1 MRIAFVTPEYPSEL
15 TGGGGIST
23 YIHRIAKLLIV
34 SGHEPEI
41 FVASRHASETMDFD
55 GVPVHRVNW
64 RKDHP
69 SLAILYDG
77 SGKLVRFRSFRLPL
91 AWMLNAMAL
100 SAALER
106 RHAVAPFRIV
116 QSADYYAAGLFV
128 RRHRERIHAVRC
140 SSAADLYCK
149 IDGTVSAAELCRGYL
164 ERLSMRRADLAYAPS
179 RILAEH
185 FRRVHGMKVD
195 VIRPPI
201 YLETQ
206 NLSPPP
212 FPLPSRF
219 FLHFGQL
226 MERKGTAL
234 LAQALPIAW
243 KAVPD
248 LTMVWCGRCWDRSK
262 LRDWQS
268 SWGDRG
274 HQVQIT
280 GPLAKPQMYDVLQR
294 ADATVL
300 PSQVDNLPNTVIE
313 SLMFGIPV
321 LGSRGASI
329 DELVEEGRTGHLVA
343 LGDVDGLAATLAR
356 MWRGESS
363 VSKGFEWNS
372 EIAMQMQPQ
381 RAIANLVVHLA
392 MSKRKRR

>member
-1 MRIAFVTPEYPSEL
+1 MKACDKSKPSEL
-15 TGGGGIST
+15 ARNSFTPMQDPAG
-23 YIHRIAKLLIV
+23 
-34 SGHEPEI
+34 SGLPPRSVWWAPTAFEKKRNGDLMSG
-41 FVASRHASETMDFD
+41 AARAAGRRHAGSPSVTAIRRGRDRS
-55 GVPVHRVNW
+55 PVTDVLRTCNHTWNDRVLT
-64 RKDHP
+64 R
-69 SLAILYDG
+69 
-77 SGKLVRFRSFRLPL
+77 VQ
-91 AWMLNAMAL
+91 
-100 SAALER
+100 